1 MLPGT
6 ILASWPFP
14 GICQSCVTYLTKV
27 AILTIEIDFL
37 AKERSLCLPSEQHV
51 NGAGVLASGPHGV
64 DCWAIIGSA
73 VTSEQMC

>member
-37 AKERSLCLPSEQHV
+37 AKERSLCLPLEQHV
-51 NGAGVLASGPHGV
+51 NGAGVPASRSPWRRLLGHHR
-64 DCWAIIGSA
+64 SA